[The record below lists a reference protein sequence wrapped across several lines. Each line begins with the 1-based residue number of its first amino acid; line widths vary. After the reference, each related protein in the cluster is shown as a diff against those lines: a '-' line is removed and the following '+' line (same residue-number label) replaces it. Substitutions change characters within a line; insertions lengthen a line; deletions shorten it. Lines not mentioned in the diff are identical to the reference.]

1 MHKKIILAIPSNM
14 LDGKNEQN
22 NRDASNDVP
31 SY

>member
-1 MHKKIILAIPSNM
+1 MHKKIIIAIPSNTQ
-14 LDGKNEQN
+14 DGKNEQN